1 MTSEGKGRAVLAT
14 LPLARAAANQRRTVM
29 LAAALAAASVL
40 VGASFG
46 RWDVGLFVAIGV
58 LLGLVNSVLTEL
70 SLVRFADSVDL
81 LSRKQFA
88 MSALLRLMGVSLI
101 AFVLTVAFWPAGA
114 TVLVGLAGFQLIT
127 VVFTGFPLIKELR
140 KA

>member
-1 MTSEGKGRAVLAT
+1 MTSEGKGRAVLGT

-29 LAAALAAASVL
+29 LAASPR
-40 VGASFG
+40 G
-46 RWDVGLFVAIGV
+46 REPPRRGVVRAVDVGLFVAIGV

-88 MSALLRLMGVSLI
+88 MSALVRLMGVSLI
-101 AFVLTVAFWPAGA
+101 AFVLAIVFWPAGA

>member
-1 MTSEGKGRAVLAT
+1 
-14 LPLARAAANQRRTVM
+14 M
-29 LAAALAAASVL
+29 LAAALAAASLL

-88 MSALLRLMGVSLI
+88 MTALVRLMGVSLI
-101 AFVLTVAFWPAGA
+101 AFVLAVVFWPAGA

>member
-1 MTSEGKGRAVLAT
+1 MTNEGKGRAVLAT
-14 LPLARAAANQRRTVM
+14 LPLARAAANQRRTVI
-29 LAAALAAASVL
+29 LAAALAAASLL

-46 RWDVGLFVAIGV
+46 RWDVGLFVAVGV
-58 LLGLVNSVLTEL
+58 LLGLVNSVLSEL

-88 MSALLRLMGVSLI
+88 MSALVRLMGVSLI
-101 AFVLTVAFWPAGA
+101 AFVLAIVFWPAGA

>member
-29 LAAALAAASVL
+29 LAAALAAASLL